1 MQLEFGYGNGVQT
14 VELPQENLLGVLHAA
29 PIEHERR
36 GTDAVSWA
44 LAHPIGSAPLH
55 QLARPGQRI
64 TIVTSDITR
73 PLPSYQILPGVLDEL
88 YRAGVRPEDITV
100 VLALGS
106 HRRHTPEEV
115 IRLVGR
121 ECYETVRCVDS
132 DAADCI
138 HLGDTAHGTPVDITR
153 AVAEAD
159 FRICLGNIEFHY
171 FAGYSG
177 GAKAIMPGVS
187 TPLAIQANHRLM
199 VSPLACAGR
208 LDGNPVREDLE
219 EAAAICGVDFIVNA
233 VLDEHK
239 QIVYAMAG
247 DVTLAHRAGC
257 AYLDRMYRCP
267 IPEKADIV
275 LVSQGGAPKDAN
287 LYQTQKALDNA
298 KHAVKDGGTIILI
311 GACPEGLGS
320 KTFSDWLLAA
330 PTAHSMVERIS
341 HDFQLGGHKAAA
353 IAMVLERASIDLVSE
368 MDDDFVRRIFLEPK
382 PSAQAALD
390 AAFRKYGPSA
400 TVLAM
405 PHGGSTLPYLHT

>member
-14 VELPQENLLGVLHAA
+14 VEPPQENLLGVLHAS

-36 GTDAVSWA
+36 GPDAVSWA

-55 QLARPGQRI
+55 ALARPGQRI
-64 TIVTSDITR
+64 AIVTSDITR

-106 HRRHTPEEV
+106 HRKHTPEEV

-132 DAADCI
+132 DAAGCI

-177 GAKAIMPGVS
+177 GA
-187 TPLAIQANHRLM
+187 
-199 VSPLACAGR
+199 
-208 LDGNPVREDLE
+208 
-219 EAAAICGVDFIVNA
+219 
-233 VLDEHK
+233 
-239 QIVYAMAG
+239 
-247 DVTLAHRAGC
+247 
-257 AYLDRMYRCP
+257 
-267 IPEKADIV
+267 
-275 LVSQGGAPKDAN
+275 PKGAN

-330 PTAHSMVERIS
+330 LTAHSMVERTS
-341 HDFQLGGHKAAA
+341 RNFQLGGHKAAA
-353 IAMVLERASIDLVSE
+353 IAMVLEKASIDLVSE
-368 MDDDFVRRIFLEPK
+368 MDDDFVRHIFLEPK

-390 AAFRKYGPSA
+390 AAFRKYGPAA

-405 PHGGSTLPYLHT
+405 PHGGSTLPYLQDAGPDHSRT